1 MKLKSGIIITEV
13 QGGYV
18 AVDAGGAK
26 GRFNGMIK
34 MNVTAAFIANELK
47 SGADEDALV
56 SKLLEKYDVSESEAR
71 ASVKDV
77 INNLIAAGLIEDE

>member
-1 MKLKSGIIITEV
+1 MKLKSGVIITEA

-34 MNVTAAFIANELK
+34 MNATAAFIANELK
-47 SGADEDALV
+47 GGADEDALV
-56 SKLLEKYDVSESEAR
+56 CKMLEKYDVSESEAR
-71 ASVKDV
+71 ESVKDV
-77 INNLIAAGLIEDE
+77 LNKFAAAGLTEDE

>member
-1 MKLKSGIIITEV
+1 MKLKSGVIITAA

-34 MNVTAAFIANELK
+34 MNATAAFIAECLK
-47 SGADEDALV
+47 SGADENALV
-56 SKLLEKYDVSESEAR
+56 TKLCEKYDVSEDDAR
-71 ASVKDV
+71 DSVKNV
-77 INNLIAAGLIEDE
+77 VKNLRAAGLVDDE